1 MTRLSGMAT
10 QTIAQGD
17 HHVIVKQK
25 IHLSR
30 SFWLFRG
37 VVGTAVLLALTTVAC
52 VAQQTESPDARKQE
66 IVQFM
71 KDVNFLP
78 RPQYIGKDNALCPAF
93 LEDFKKQR
101 HIRYIEPIVRTDNYD
116 DPALQPYRQKCPRLD
131 LRKLIAVDDRLGYP
145 QGLTEEELELIGIV
159 SYGIGNFQLFKV
171 DIDND
176 PTDGEEYIFYYE
188 GETYPKKRKTYPQ
201 NRAYQVVDFS
211 TCAITGGTYFNRLG
225 SAKWTRNAVIEYKG
239 KYYLYALQ
247 SAPGDQPGFFN
258 LALETYSKEK
268 ARLIAVCLHGIPLN
282 TGADKK
288 GEK

>member
-1 MTRLSGMAT
+1 M
-10 QTIAQGD
+10 
-17 HHVIVKQK
+17 IVEQK
-25 IHLSR
+25 IDLSR
-30 SFWLFRG
+30 FIWLFK
-37 VVGTAVLLALTTVAC
+37 GTISAAVLLALTSIAC
-52 VAQQTESPDARKQE
+52 VAQQTEGPDARKQE
-66 IVQFM
+66 IIKFM
-71 KDVNFLP
+71 KDVTFVP
-78 RPQYIGKDNALCPAF
+78 HIGKDNPLCPAF

-101 HIRYIEPIVRTDNYD
+101 HIRYIEPIVKTDNYD

-145 QGLTEEELELIGIV
+145 QGLTEEELELIGIL

-188 GETYPKKRKTYPQ
+188 GEFYPKTNKTSPQ

-211 TCAITGGTYFNRLG
+211 TCEITGGTYFNSLG

-239 KYYLYALQ
+239 KYYLYELQ
-247 SAPGDQPGFFN
+247 SAPGNQPSFF
-258 LALETYSKEK
+258 ALGLKTYSKEK
-268 ARLIAVCLHGIPLN
+268 ARLIAVCLHGLPLN

-288 GEK
+288 GEKQ